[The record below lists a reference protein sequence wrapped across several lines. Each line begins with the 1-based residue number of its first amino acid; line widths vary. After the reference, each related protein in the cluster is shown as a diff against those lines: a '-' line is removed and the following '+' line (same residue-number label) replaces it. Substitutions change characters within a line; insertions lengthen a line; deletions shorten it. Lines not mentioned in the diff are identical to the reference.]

1 MKDKLIIF
9 GLEVGKDVLES
20 INNILVAIQIGM
32 LVGVGGFIAFYV
44 FVVLYLLV
52 K

>member
-9 GLEVGKDVLES
+9 GLEVGKNVLES
-20 INNILVAIQIGM
+20 INNILVSIQIGM
-32 LVGVGGFIAFYV
+32 LVGVGAFIAFYV
-44 FVVLYLLV
+44 FVALYGLT

>member
-9 GLEVGKDVLES
+9 GLEVGKNVLES
-20 INNILVAIQIGM
+20 INNILIAIQIGM
-32 LVGVGGFIAFYV
+32 FVGVGAFIAFYV
-44 FVVLYLLV
+44 FVVLCGLV